1 MGGPRS
7 AQSAA
12 GGGPGDG
19 EASLILLA
27 ESAREVERALVT
39 RWLHD
44 GDVRPSAVLPLDG
57 PGLAR
62 LLDATPPDTVVT
74 AARVAWLPRERGGE
88 RRGPRAGGPSPGHP
102 PRAPRL
108 WGTPAIAR

>member
-27 ESAREVERALVT
+27 ESASEVERALVT

-57 PGLAR
+57 PGLAP

-74 AARVAWLPRERGGE
+74 AARVARLPRERGGKP
-88 RRGPRAGGPSPGHP
+88 RVRWSGLPAPGASRGPP
-102 PRAPRL
+102 
-108 WGTPAIAR
+108 

>member
-27 ESAREVERALVT
+27 ESASEVERALVT

-88 RRGPRAGGPSPGHP
+88 RRAALGADPAPGQT
-102 PRAPRL
+102 RR
-108 WGTPAIAR
+108 PAA